1 MHPGPSDLSA
11 DAASEALDSGT
22 LHRNSPRRCAAV
34 VAATAR
40 LTRGGG
46 TAWRADSSWQMTEG
60 DIGEPPAG
68 ESRMPNSRCVRLR
81 RLRMARRRAAGEPA
95 SARSMNGLP
104 CGESGRDMN
113 RLAAT
118 SASALSGL
126 PPSVAGDAM
135 SEIRC
140 RLDRRWP
147 SESGKVGRTELFR
160 EETQGNGQN
169 LESCETK
176 RKVHALSRRERK
188 KK

>member
-1 MHPGPSDLSA
+1 
-11 DAASEALDSGT
+11 
-22 LHRNSPRRCAAV
+22 
-34 VAATAR
+34 
-40 LTRGGG
+40 
-46 TAWRADSSWQMTEG
+46 MTEG